1 MLMKLNRKIINQC
14 ISVLMLLIYLF
25 GSSAILSFHEHHEHH
40 EHHAHHA
47 HHAHHDQEL
56 LFCENLYQDSS
67 YDSHCSHDSHV
78 ISLKEK
84 CAICDHFS
92 HSDPVILDISINTV
106 LELVTVKEIQL
117 FTSLY
122 IIDANNTRNKS
133 PPIII

>member
-40 EHHAHHA
+40 
-47 HHAHHDQEL
+47 AHHDQEL

-67 YDSHCSHDSHV
+67 YDSDCSHDSHI

-84 CAICDHFS
+84 CAICDHLSNFK
-92 HSDPVILDISINTV
+92 PVILENTIKSNIDFFSINR
-106 LELVTVKEIQL
+106 IQV
-117 FTSLY
+117 FASIY
-122 IIDANNTRNKS
+122 IQDSANTLNKS
-133 PPIII
+133 PPFII

>member
-1 MLMKLNRKIINQC
+1 MKLNRKIINQC

-40 EHHAHHA
+40 EHHAHH
-47 HHAHHDQEL
+47 DQEL

-67 YDSHCSHDSHV
+67 YDSDCSHDSHI

-92 HSDPVILDISINTV
+92 NSEPVILDISINTA

-133 PPIII
+133 PPFII